1 MNMIAEVDQ
10 EAMHLHSQLRS
21 GLSKISVALG
31 SGDIIVAA
39 VAAGGS
45 IRIRDACEGVEVVLA
60 HHAWVAITHPSQAG
74 MHAARHLMDETTQI
88 SLESA
93 AGAVWHYQR
102 RRRTVGLNSRAETPV
117 ETGSIHNR
125 THHTDVRTEGSRSP
139 YPATNGE
146 SHPTHADSASERHT
160 PENAR
165 PTAPGASSQRDLL
178 QCVSHVI
185 WPQHLPHANTSWNK
199 QPTNCRRIR
208 PGCQRGY

>member
-1 MNMIAEVDQ
+1 MEDVSQEEALEVITRAHSMNMIAEVDQ

-102 RRRTVGLNSRAETPV
+102 RRRTVGLNSRDTSGDWLHPQSYTSHGRQDRRKPIPV
-117 ETGSIHNR
+117 
-125 THHTDVRTEGSRSP
+125 
-139 YPATNGE
+139 
-146 SHPTHADSASERHT
+146 
-160 PENAR
+160 
-165 PTAPGASSQRDLL
+165 PG
-178 QCVSHVI
+178 
-185 WPQHLPHANTSWNK
+185 N
-199 QPTNCRRIR
+199 
-208 PGCQRGY
+208 